1 MFPRLLTATI
11 LSSALLLTACTGDD
25 SDSGDPAERLD
36 AASQALA
43 EAESFD
49 ISLSTKELPSGQRG
63 LLSADGVGDQSPAF
77 QGDVKV
83 VAGGATLAAEVI
95 SVDGKTYAKTG
106 FSPVWAPLDPASLG
120 APDPAD
126 LVGTDADSGL
136 AGLLKATEDVEAGDQ
151 SRDGDLVL
159 TEITGDLPGERIAEL
174 IPTADKTEDF
184 DVTYRLTDDDE
195 LHDAKITG
203 PFYGGEDVTYT
214 LRLEPR
220 DEPAGIEAP

>member
-1 MFPRLLTATI
+1 MFSRLLTATV
-11 LSSALLLTACTGDD
+11 LSGALLLTACTGDD
-25 SDSGDPAERLD
+25 SDSGDATERLE

-43 EAESFD
+43 DAESFD
-49 ISLSTKELPSGQRG
+49 ISLSTKELPSGVRG
-63 LLSADGVGDQSPAF
+63 LLSADGIGDQSPAF
-77 QGDVKV
+77 EGDVKV

-95 SVDGKTYAKTG
+95 AVDGKTYAKTG
-106 FSPVWAPLDPASLG
+106 FSPVWAPLDPTTLG

-126 LVGTDADSGL
+126 LVGSDAHSGL
-136 AGLLKATEDVEAGDQ
+136 AGLLKATTGAEVEDK

-159 TEITGDLPGERIAEL
+159 TEISGDLPGDRIAAL
-174 IPTADKTEDF
+174 IPTADETEDF

-214 LRLEPR
+214 LRLSPR
-220 DEPAGIEAP
+220 DQPAGIEAP